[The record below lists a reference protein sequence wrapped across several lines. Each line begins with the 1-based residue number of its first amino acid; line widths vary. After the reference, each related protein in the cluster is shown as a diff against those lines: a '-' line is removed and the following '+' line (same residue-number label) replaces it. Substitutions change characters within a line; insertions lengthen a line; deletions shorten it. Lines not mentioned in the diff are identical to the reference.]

1 MKEMVTP
8 YLYTNWELFNL
19 VFINLAL
26 TLMKPY
32 SFMWMRGE
40 LLSIHQIA
48 WHAHPAEAAPQID
61 HAKERS
67 RDLKDMV

>member
-1 MKEMVTP
+1 M
-8 YLYTNWELFNL
+8 